1 MTPQNHGTAFIVDC
15 LDCAQ
20 RTIKGTVQ
28 DAYALADEHADARDH
43 KVIVFETSLIAKQD
57 LA

>member
-28 DAYALADEHADARDH
+28 DAYALADEHAEARDH
-43 KVIVFETSLIAKQD
+43 KVIVFETSLISKN
-57 LA
+57 